1 MKKTKLR
8 GVISLIMLTALLIGM
23 LPTVHTEA
31 KTTQVDKIVTSH
43 DIAVVY
49 DNSGSMY
56 YDGSATIDRWSKA
69 QYAIEVFA
77 SMLDFDSKDRMTV
90 YPMWPI
96 KTDGSSDAHVK
107 YNGDYSNTSF
117 TVESKSDLSKLKNM
131 FTPQGWGTPFD
142 PVKYAAQALANS
154 SKDEKWLII
163 LTDGNFNSFTE
174 KGIKNK
180 DIPPADVVNYIKG
193 YTQSANIRVQYI
205 GINVDVSGIRSSAS
219 GGSNINVYGGT
230 NSDIKQDLITAC
242 NQIFKRDTL
251 VGKDGKNNS
260 ALSGNTLKLDISMS
274 KIIVFVQGNGAKVKS
289 LKNSSGTAIES
300 SKSDVTYNQL
310 QKEIQLAVN
319 RDIGFV
325 APLND
330 TTLMGQIATFTDCAK
345 GTYTL
350 ELEGGAEAYKNVQI
364 FYEPDVDLKITVKSA
379 ETNNEVIT
387 NDDFG
392 LPYKDLP
399 EGEYI
404 IEYKL
409 VDRVDRSDVSG
420 NALIGNVKYIDQ
432 YLQTKNG
439 TKTQISNGQKIK
451 IKEDEE
457 TELVLTAQYLDKYT
471 ISTKE
476 IRFPK
481 LHVTPPSADESK
493 FEVKAYT
500 ESGNNKF
507 KRSEIGSW
515 DEVKVEFKYNGQAL
529 PQDQFDKLEISDV
542 KVSPEGG
549 IKATAEKKNGYY
561 TVKFSG
567 GDVKSGDYTLSLK
580 ATLNGFSNKPSKNAS
595 FDFKVQASD
604 FKIELQNVK
613 GEYERNN
620 VENWEPITAKLTLDG
635 QPLAEPLEYFKVELS
650 PEMKVSYEKISDSE
664 YRIYLAKDGGF
675 DTSFKSGDYTV
686 TALAKLKDDPTSTDA
701 RAQFKVKTPDF
712 NVEIKD
718 VKGEYKKSEYADW
731 APAKIKINLGGA
743 PLTQKPDEVK
753 VEITPSMPYMLQET
767 GDPSEYILYLAKD
780 ASGNPDPNFGS
791 GDFTVKATVTMQG
804 GMMSADAKA
813 AFKVQTAS
821 FSVNVDTDQAGHWYC
836 INEKDGWKPVTVT
849 FSYEGGP
856 ITDSQFDEIANTL
869 KISVQGKGD
878 VKYVLKPNKEQ
889 RRFEIDLGI
898 DEQGNFV
905 KPAKG
910 GYTVTAS
917 ASITDASG
925 DTLSSDGSTKFSV
938 RAMPF
943 WMLLLIIFLILL
955 GIAIL
960 VVIFMS
966 MKVLPKDI
974 IADDTR
980 FSTMNGNED
989 IGKAKVRYSRKK
1001 KQLVISTPG
1010 SVPYGQMCTAT
1021 FKLAARD
1028 RRWTRSSKRNF
1039 SIVSIKAPTAREVS
1053 VNALPYRYNE
1063 SLHGYV
1069 STMGTATALPK
1080 VLINSVGNA
1089 TVAITNNQEN
1099 FSNQATLTV
1108 QLKRK

>member
-1 MKKTKLR
+1 MN
-8 GVISLIMLTALLIGM
+8 
-23 LPTVHTEA
+23 
-31 KTTQVDKIVTSH
+31 
-43 DIAVVY
+43 
-49 DNSGSMY
+49 NSC
-56 YDGSATIDRWSKA
+56 
-69 QYAIEVFA
+69 
-77 SMLDFDSKDRMTV
+77 
-90 YPMWPI
+90 
-96 KTDGSSDAHVK
+96 
-107 YNGDYSNTSF
+107 NT
-117 TVESKSDLSKLKNM
+117 
-131 FTPQGWGTPFD
+131 
-142 PVKYAAQALANS
+142 
-154 SKDEKWLII
+154 
-163 LTDGNFNSFTE
+163 
-174 KGIKNK
+174 
-180 DIPPADVVNYIKG
+180 
-193 YTQSANIRVQYI
+193 
-205 GINVDVSGIRSSAS
+205 
-219 GGSNINVYGGT
+219 
-230 NSDIKQDLITAC
+230 
-242 NQIFKRDTL
+242 IFKRDIL
-251 VGKDGKNNS
+251 VGEKGKTNLNGNKLNLG
-260 ALSGNTLKLDISMS
+260 LSMRNL
-274 KIIVFVQGNGAKVKS
+274 IVFVQGDGAKVKS
-289 LKNSSGTAIES
+289 FSKDGTVIKETRKNDVSYNKEHENVKMITAQIEYAITD
-300 SKSDVTYNQL
+300 KTLTGQVVTFENC
-310 QKEIQLAVN
+310 K
-319 RDIGFV
+319 
-325 APLND
+325 
-330 TTLMGQIATFTDCAK
+330 K
-345 GTYTL
+345 GEYIL
-350 ELEGGAEAYKNVQI
+350 ELEGGSEAYKNVQI
-364 FYEPDVDLKITVKSA
+364 FYEPDVDIEIKIKDATTSI
-379 ETNNEVIT
+379 EVIT
-387 NDDFG
+387 NDDLG
-392 LPYKDLP
+392 KQYKDLP

-457 TELVLTAQYLDKYT
+457 TELVITAQYLDKYT

-500 ESGNNKF
+500 ESGNDKF

-529 PQDQFDKLEISDV
+529 DQKQFDSLEISDV

-561 TVKFSG
+561 AVKFSG
-567 GDVKSGDYTLSLK
+567 GDVKAGDYTLSLK
-580 ATLNGFSNKPSKNAS
+580 ATLNAFSNKPSKTAS

-613 GEYERNN
+613 GEYERSN
-620 VENWEPITAKLTLDG
+620 VENWEPVTAKLTLDG
-635 QPLAEPLEYFKVELS
+635 QPLDEPLEYFRVEIS
-650 PEMKVSYEKISDSE
+650 PEMKVSWEAVGSSE
-664 YRIYLAKDGGF
+664 YRIYLAKDGSF
-675 DTSFKSGDYTV
+675 DTSFKSGDYTI
-686 TALAKLKDDPTSTDA
+686 TALAQLKNDPTSTDA
-701 RAQFKVKTPDF
+701 RAVFKVKTPDF

-731 APAKIKINLGGA
+731 DPVKIKINLGGA
-743 PLTQKPDEVK
+743 PLNQKADEVK
-753 VEITPSMPYMLQET
+753 VEITPAMPYMLQET

-791 GDFTVKATVTMQG
+791 GDFTLKVTATMQG

-813 AFKVQTAS
+813 TFKVQTAS
-821 FSVNVDTDQAGHWYC
+821 FSVKVDTDQAGHWYC

-856 ITDSQFDEIANTL
+856 ITDSQFDEIQNTL
-869 KISVQGKGD
+869 KISIQGKGD
-878 VKYVLKPNKEQ
+878 IKYVLRPNKEQ
-889 RRFEIDLGI
+889 RRFEIDLAI
-898 DEQGNFV
+898 DETGSFV

-910 GYTVTAS
+910 SYTVTAS
-917 ASITDASG
+917 ATITDTSG

-960 VVIFMS
+960 VFLFLS
-966 MKVLPKDI
+966 MKVLPNDI
-974 IADDTR
+974 IAEETT
-980 FSTMNGNED
+980 FSTMNGKED
-989 IGKAKVRYSRKK
+989 IGKAKIRYSRKK

-1010 SVPYGQMCTAT
+1010 SVPFGQSCTAT
-1021 FKLAARD
+1021 FKLAPHD

-1039 SIVSIKAPTAREVS
+1039 SIVTIKAPTAREVS
-1053 VNALPYRYNE
+1053 INALPYRY
-1063 SLHGYV
+1063 SDTLHGYV
-1069 STMGTATALPK
+1069 STMGVATTLPK

-1089 TVAITNNQEN
+1089 SVSITNNQEN